1 MNETYKLGVLVIKFC
16 RKYLL
21 IILSFYTFNTQAQSA
36 KWSEGEHL
44 ELGIE
49 ASRQACKD
57 LGVTEEN
64 CPNKQIYR
72 QNKKNSFQ
80 YGELITAADYY
91 MNPEDFY
98 RDPKSNITS
107 IIKCAYRQKKFHQAQ
122 RKDDVNYPSCDLT
135 GFFSMPGYLEVV
147 SNNYNHFGWNNMLA
161 YVDYH
166 SQALQFA
173 KQSFSEKETN
183 PELSQ
188 QLLHKAII
196 YNAFADHY
204 LSDAFSSGHIRVPRI
219 QIKEWAKNQLK
230 GLFRSSRGDFL
241 SMTLHNFESVNPRT
255 GLEVGMRVQ
264 NAKGDIWMTRGDN
277 KLNLYSNIKDP
288 TVLMPKR
295 AIEESFKDILI
306 AAEYGDLPL
315 GSYQASQLV
324 PFQYDSPL
332 IEKLSPDYHHVK
344 KQQEVVNLFF
354 LSTPMMQRFFFSKS
368 DFAHMI
374 DSLSQIFYK
383 FRLDISND
391 LFNNSE
397 LKQRLPAKYIDA
409 YLAVE

>member
-1 MNETYKLGVLVIKFC
+1 MIK
-16 RKYLL
+16 
-21 IILSFYTFNTQAQSA
+21 ILSLLLFSAIHLHSQAALAQSV

-49 ASRQACKD
+49 ASKQACKD
-57 LGVTEEN
+57 LGFTEEN
-64 CPNKQIYR
+64 CPNKQIFR
-72 QNKKNSFQ
+72 QFKNISFQ

-91 MNPEDFY
+91 MSPDDFY
-98 RDPKSNITS
+98 RDPKTNITK
-107 IIKCAYRQKKFHQAQ
+107 IIKCAYKQKKFHQAQ
-122 RKDDVNYPSCDLT
+122 RKDDVNYPSCDMT

-147 SNNYNHFGWNNMLA
+147 SRNYNHFGWNNMQA

-166 SQALQFA
+166 TKALQIA
-173 KQSFSEKETN
+173 KQSFTQKEIN

-196 YNAFADHY
+196 FNAFADHY
-204 LSDAFSSGHIRVPRI
+204 LSDAFASGHVRVPRI
-219 QIKEWAKNQLK
+219 QIKEWAKDHLK
-230 GLFRSSRGDFL
+230 GLFKSSRGDFL

-288 TVLMPKR
+288 TVLLPKR

-306 AAEYGDLPL
+306 AAEYGDLPQ
-315 GSYQASQLV
+315 GVYQASLFV
-324 PFQYDSPL
+324 PFQYDTPL
-332 IEKLSPDYHHVK
+332 QEKLSPNYHQVR
-344 KQQEVVNLFF
+344 KQQDVVNLFF

-368 DFAHMI
+368 DFAEMI
-374 DSLSQIFYK
+374 DSLSQIFNK
-383 FRLDISND
+383 FRIDVANDIFLNAD
-391 LFNNSE
+391 
-397 LKQRLPAKYIDA
+397 LKQKLPRKYIDA
-409 YLAVE
+409 YLNIE